1 MPGRRRNPYPILV
14 VAALVP
20 VFVLGGCWRFA
31 DNRVPDPVD
40 LDAVPDTSEG
50 GGTTTPMTTPALSV
64 RRAPAVLARDV
75 NTSAFVEEVESFLP
89 MVDSTSC
96 VSVAV
101 DGQPIAAKNA
111 DVPLRPASNVK
122 LITGAVAQQVLGDDF
137 TFVTRVRGDLQGGA
151 VQGDLYLVGAGDP
164 LLASE
169 WWGGSNTKY
178 PQFNETS
185 IEALAQSIVDAGV
198 TSVTGSVIGDA
209 SHFDDE
215 WYPPSWGDDV
225 RFTEGGPVSGL
236 LVNDSREAI
245 DRSSNDPVVG
255 AATVLTEELVER
267 GVTIGG
273 APGEGTAPGD
283 MAELA
288 SVSSQP
294 LRAILAE
301 MLTTSDNNT
310 AEMLLKEL
318 GVQAGGGGT
327 REAGLAVVTA
337 TLTDWGIPMTGVE
350 LHDGS
355 GLSDDNRMTCDALM
369 AVVQH
374 VSPTDSVGQGL
385 AVAAQEGG
393 TLSDAFVETELAGVL
408 RGKTGTLYNYED
420 GVGGRPAA
428 KTLSGF
434 VPVDGGGAVEFVL
447 LLNGPQIAEQVE
459 YRPIWDAFG
468 EVLATYPSGPTAAEL
483 GPR

>member
-1 MPGRRRNPYPILV
+1 
-14 VAALVP
+14 
-20 VFVLGGCWRFA
+20 
-31 DNRVPDPVD
+31 
-40 LDAVPDTSEG
+40 
-50 GGTTTPMTTPALSV
+50 
-64 RRAPAVLARDV
+64 
-75 NTSAFVEEVESFLP
+75 
-89 MVDSTSC
+89 
-96 VSVAV
+96 
-101 DGQPIAAKNA
+101 
-111 DVPLRPASNVK
+111 
-122 LITGAVAQQVLGDDF
+122 
-137 TFVTRVRGDLQGGA
+137 
-151 VQGDLYLVGAGDP
+151 
-164 LLASE
+164 
-169 WWGGSNTKY
+169 
-178 PQFNETS
+178 
-185 IEALAQSIVDAGV
+185 LAQSIVDAGV

-468 EVLATYPSGPTAAEL
+468 EVLASYPSGPTAAEL